1 MRTVQ
6 QYYDDNRDKILF
18 DVRALEEYEKETMEA
33 SIHYYWEDMI
43 KVLEDNK
50 EEFEAKYSKDTPI
63 YILCYTGQKSEEIE
77 DILDEMGY
85 EAYSLDGGF
94 VAYLRWKFNKYLE
107 QDKESGNSTSEEN
120 VKEIERSIVKK
131 FRKPIWRKF
140 TQALNEYDLIQDGDK
155 IAVCISGGKDS
166 MLMAKLFQELK
177 RHGKNNFE
185 LVFLVMNPGYNDLN
199 YNVILN
205 NAKILDI
212 PITVFKTEI
221 FDTVVDITESPCYLC
236 ARMRRGYLYSKAKE
250 LGCNKIALGHH
261 YDDVIE
267 TILMGMLY
275 GAQVQTMMPKLHS
288 TNFEGMELIRPMYL
302 IREADIIHWKEY
314 NNLEFIQCACRFT
327 EGCASCGGTG
337 KGSKRAEIKQLIKD
351 LTKVSPYIEKNIFRS
366 VENVN
371 IDTVIA
377 YKKKGQRHSF
387 LDEYD
392 ITDDKYAGNAEV
404 DNSENT
410 SKELNKSDI
419 NSSGQLSEYHTD
431 ETIELGK
438 TGSTQIMP
446 LNKSDINKDDISE
459 NTLAKYEKLKSIIK
473 DCGKIAI
480 AFSGGVDSTFL
491 TKVAKDVLGENAVA
505 VTISS
510 ILVTDDELKEA
521 DDFCKAENIEHL
533 IYKADVLSIPGFENN
548 PPDRC
553 YICKKAIFT
562 NVQNLVG
569 ERGISVIAEGTNVD
583 DDGDYRPGMRAIK
596 ELGVRSL
603 LKEAGLT
610 KAEIRELS
618 CMLGLK
624 TWNKPSCA
632 CLASRFAYGE
642 VINKDKLDMI
652 YSAECYIRSLGFEQ
666 FRVRLQDGIARIE
679 LRPADIQ
686 KFIENGIK
694 DKVSEKL
701 HALGFKYV
709 SLDLDGYRLGSMNE
723 VLNRQ
728 ERGNNGGSSL

>member
-18 DVRALEEYEKETMEA
+18 DVRALEEYEKETIEA

-107 QDKESGNSTSEEN
+107 QDKESGNNTSEEN

-404 DNSENT
+404 DNSENI
-410 SKELNKSDI
+410 SKELNESDI

-438 TGSTQIMP
+438 TGSTQTMP

-533 IYKADVLSIPGFENN
+533 IYNADVLSIPGFENN

-596 ELGVRSL
+596 ELGVRSP

-701 HALGFKYV
+701 HTLGFKYV

>member
-18 DVRALEEYEKETMEA
+18 DVRALEEYEKETIEA

-107 QDKESGNSTSEEN
+107 QDKESGNNTSEEN

-404 DNSENT
+404 DNSENI

-533 IYKADVLSIPGFENN
+533 IYNADVLSIPGFENN

-596 ELGVRSL
+596 ELGVRSP

-679 LRPADIQ
+679 LIPADIQ